1 MHKLNHYGI
10 RGNAHKLL
18 TSYLKN
24 RQQYTTVLNTES
36 TIEDIIYGV
45 PQGSVLGPLLF
56 LIYINDLLKCT
67 NLAIFVLFADDTNIF
82 VTAKSKSEAAAK
94 ANIVLDSVFKYMQ
107 ANKLHINMKKSCYM
121 HFRPRGHSTDTDVN
135 DPPLTINGIEIDE
148 VSETKF
154 LGVIIDNKLSWAAHV
169 NALVKKL
176 KCSTGQ
182 LNRIR
187 ESIPPSLHKDLYHTL
202 FESHLTYG
210 ISVWGG
216 ISSNKMAPV
225 LTSQKHCIRIL
236 FGDRQAYLEKFKTS
250 ARTRS
255 TEAQKLG
262 AEFYQ
267 KEHTKPLF
275 NNKEILTIHNLYHY
289 HTLLE
294 TFKIIKTHTPIS
306 LYSCF
311 TKSTRKETLLIT
323 PSHSEN
329 FIYNASSMWNIFRTC
344 PEGSKVSDF
353 VVGIGFVKMKIKE
366 LLLRRQR
373 LGDQDEWDEL
383 NSRIR

>member
-1 MHKLNHYGI
+1 
-10 RGNAHKLL
+10 
-18 TSYLKN
+18 
-24 RQQYTTVLNTES
+24 
-36 TIEDIIYGV
+36 
-45 PQGSVLGPLLF
+45 
-56 LIYINDLLKCT
+56 
-67 NLAIFVLFADDTNIF
+67 
-82 VTAKSKSEAAAK
+82 
-94 ANIVLDSVFKYMQ
+94 
-107 ANKLHINMKKSCYM
+107 
-121 HFRPRGHSTDTDVN
+121 
-135 DPPLTINGIEIDE
+135 
-148 VSETKF
+148 
-154 LGVIIDNKLSWAAHV
+154 
-169 NALVKKL
+169 
-176 KCSTGQ
+176 
-182 LNRIR
+182 
-187 ESIPPSLHKDLYHTL
+187 
-202 FESHLTYG
+202 
-210 ISVWGG
+210 
-216 ISSNKMAPV
+216 MAPV

-373 LGDQDEWDEL
+373 LGDQEEWDEL
-383 NSRIR
+383 NSCIR